1 MLSPAKGFDLTGAD
15 IHAETYYL
23 LRIFRCEIFFIS
35 TIPVTYIPTHIAY
48 ELLRFK
54 WIYLVYCLAA
64 KLFRN
69 RRQLIYLIFLR
80 KIAQNAVVIPV
91 KLL

>member
-23 LRIFRCEIFFIS
+23 LRIFRREVFFIS
-35 TIPVTYIPTHIAY
+35 IISVTYIPTHIA
-48 ELLRFK
+48 EKPVRFK
-54 WIYLVYCLAA
+54 WIYLVYHLAA
-64 KLFRN
+64 KFFRN
-69 RRQLIYLIFLR
+69 RRQLIYLVFFS
-80 KIAQNAVVIPV
+80 KIAVYAVVIPV